1 MKDTILEKDTISV
14 TINEDHSYKC
24 TVVTLGRTGENA
36 ISRLEITIPKAL
48 NSFWAYLDFKKTSGK
63 KFKTPRLN
71 VVNNKIEYEIPQ
83 GLLDESG
90 NLEVQLVLQNENG
103 EIWKSAIKKYVVL
116 KSIDAGDD
124 IPEPE
129 NFITEAQKIL
139 DETQKVVDEA
149 VETTESFIT
158 EAQKVLDKTTETTES
173 FITEA
178 NAILSQFPEKREVD
192 PVFANNS
199 WETIKWVCQHDDPS
213 KYWKVGDYK
222 EIYFLTDNNTGKPLK
237 NAEIGYTPVKAV
249 YNINTKVFMEQPFF
263 INKSVGYYR
272 VVLFFMHYAKDGYN
286 VPVFKCVLCFREKED
301 DKWEYTENMPFGY
314 PYWFEDVEKWGYI
327 KDIDVFET
335 RLKEIGIDMKV
346 NREAIKPKPLT
357 GDDITEGY
365 VIGPEMA
372 GSSFEFKFLPLQII
386 GFNHDKV
393 TDPYNYGKQKAGLTL
408 QLGASR
414 NFYGDTKP
422 SVYEGVIDG
431 LMEADGIHFKV
442 PNKVLSDFTEGA
454 TNWAD
459 GGFRVALQSLFDGT
473 EIAPYLTEVKK
484 QTSHHYQEG
493 QRWSALMDTA
503 DKVFLPSE
511 WEYYGEVLYAPARE
525 GDQYELYKEGYSKFM
540 WSSELLSGAVTTGR
554 LHFRSTVGSKVGTD
568 LDSKYNSGAYL
579 TVKSLDPVS
588 VSYSHSYAS
597 GGGFIA
603 PCICL

>member
-14 TINEDHSYKC
+14 TISEDHSYKC

-139 DETQKVVDEA
+139 DETQKKLDETQKILD
-149 VETTESFIT
+149 ETTETTENFIT
-158 EAQKVLDKTTETTES
+158 EAQKKLAETTETTES
-173 FITEA
+173 FINEA
-178 NAILSQFPEKREVD
+178 NEILSQFPEKREVD

-199 WETIKWVCQHDDPS
+199 WETIKWVAQHDDPS

-222 EIYFLTDNNTGKPLK
+222 ELTITNFKLIEQSEYVIEFDSKRFVKKMREFHAIPSTYFIDSDGRHFLQFGLNKGEPFVYAFNLGLHKWRIGSWDNVGITLSDDYDGRVFTIYFD
-237 NAEIGYTPVKAV
+237 YQ
-249 YNINTKVFMEQPFF
+249 EQ
-263 INKSVGYYR
+263 
-272 VVLFFMHYAKDGYN
+272 
-286 VPVFKCVLCFREKED
+286 
-301 DKWEYTENMPFGY
+301 T
-314 PYWFEDVEKWGYI
+314 
-327 KDIDVFET
+327 
-335 RLKEIGIDMKV
+335 
-346 NREAIKPKPLT
+346 
-357 GDDITEGY
+357 
-365 VIGPEMA
+365 
-372 GSSFEFKFLPLQII
+372 LPLQII

-414 NFYGDTKP
+414 NFYGDTNP

-431 LMEADGIHFKV
+431 LMEADGIHFKS
-442 PNKVLSDFTEGA
+442 PNKVRSDLTEGA

-459 GGFRVALQSLFDGT
+459 GGFRIALQSLFDGT

-525 GDQYELYKEGYSKFM
+525 GDQYEFYKEGYSKFM
-540 WSSELLSGAVTTGR
+540 WSSGLLSGAVTTER
-554 LHFRSTVGSKVGTD
+554 LHFRSAVGSKVGTD
-568 LDSKYNSGAYL
+568 LDSKYNSGVYL
-579 TVKSLDPVS
+579 SVRSLDPVS